1 MTTRTPRPPVVA
13 GRFYPAHPEKLRA
26 VVAGYM
32 PEQARASAQPA
43 LAVIMP
49 HAGYMYSGATA
60 GAALSR
66 VAVPET
72 VLLLG
77 PNHTGL
83 GAACALSPDDWQIPG
98 ATIQQKRDLAAAILR
113 HSTLVQEDRAAHRG
127 EHSLEVE
134 LPFLHQAR
142 PDVGIVC
149 LTLGGLNFAL
159 CERLAGELAAALAD
173 FGRPV
178 LLLASTDMN
187 HYESRAVGGRKDRA
201 ALERI
206 LALDAPGLFET
217 VRRERITMCGVL
229 PVTVTILLAQAL
241 GAVRAEL
248 VRHTDSGEVTGD
260 TEQVVGYAGLVIA

>member
-1 MTTRTPRPPVVA
+1 MSVRPPVVA
-13 GRFYPAHPEKLRA
+13 GRFYPAHPDRLRA
-26 VVAGYM
+26 EVAAYM
-32 PEQARASAQPA
+32 PETAREPA
-43 LAVIMP
+43 LAVIVP

-60 GAALSR
+60 GATVTR

-83 GAACALSPDDWQIPG
+83 GAACSLSPDDWQIPG
-98 ATIQQKRDLAAAILR
+98 ATIPQDRELAGAILQ
-113 HSTLVQEDRAAHRG
+113 HSSMVQEERAAHRG

-134 LPFLHQAR
+134 LPFLYQTR
-142 PDVGIVC
+142 PDLRIAC

-159 CERLAGELAAALAD
+159 CERLARELAAALAD

-201 ALERI
+201 AIERI
-206 LALDAPGLFET
+206 LALDAPGLYET
-217 VRRERITMCGVL
+217 VRRDRTTMCGVL
-229 PVTVTILLAQAL
+229 PVCVTILLALAQ
-241 GAVRAEL
+241 GASRAEL
-248 VRHTDSGEVTGD
+248 VRHTDSGEASGD
-260 TEQVVGYAGLVIA
+260 TERVVGYAGLVIA